1 MLKWGE
7 YMAKKI
13 LLVDDSALM
22 RSVICDIINSDQRF
36 QVVQRAA
43 DGLEALD
50 YLSRNSYDAVVLD
63 VNMPKMNGIELLREL
78 RKRKIP
84 ARVLMASTD
93 TKAGAQVTLE
103 ALELGALDFV
113 HKPSSA
119 LACKESSFR
128 EELLKALGV
137 VVESRLQEVAP
148 VVKGSDLLHTQKV
161 VELVSKKSTQMTGS
175 KIVAIASS
183 TGGPRALQSV
193 IPLFPTNLN
202 APVVIVQHM
211 PPNFTLAMAER
222 LNALSQI
229 KVKEGDEGE
238 VLQKGVVYVGK
249 GGLHLRI
256 KKKPNGDHYIQYE
269 DGPSRLGVKNC
280 ANYMYESLVDCDYEQ
295 VVCSVLTG
303 MGMDGTE
310 GIQTLKKNKKVVTIA
325 QNQETCVVYGMPKS
339 VVGAG
344 LADSV
349 LPLEQIADE
358 IILQVGVKNL

>member
-1 MLKWGE
+1 
-7 YMAKKI
+7 MAKKI

-22 RSVICDIINSDQRF
+22 RSVMCDIINSDQRF

-43 DGLEALD
+43 DGLEALE
-50 YLSRNSYDAVVLD
+50 YLKKNTYDAVVLD
-63 VNMPKMNGIELLREL
+63 VNMPKMNGIELLRQL
-78 RKRKIP
+78 RKDRMSV
-84 ARVLMASTD
+84 RVLMASTD

-119 LACKESSFR
+119 LACKETGFK
-128 EELLKALGV
+128 EELLSALGV
-137 VVESRLQEVAP
+137 VVESKLQVVAP
-148 VVKGSDLLHTQKV
+148 VVKGTDMLHTQKV
-161 VELVSKKSTQMTGS
+161 VELVTKNSAKIAGQ

-193 IPLFPTNLN
+193 IPLLPANLN

-222 LNALSQI
+222 LNSLSQI
-229 KVKEGDEGE
+229 QVREGE
-238 VLQKGVVYVGK
+238 EGEILKKGVVYVGK
-249 GGLHLRI
+249 GGIHLKI
-256 KKKPNGDHYIQYE
+256 LKNPGGEHYIHYE

-280 ANYMYESLVDCDYEQ
+280 ANYMYESLVDSDYDQ
-295 VVCSVLTG
+295 IICSVLTG
-303 MGMDGTE
+303 MGMDATE
-310 GIQTLKKNKKVVTIA
+310 GIATLKKNKKLITIA

-339 VVGAG
+339 VVSAG

>member
-1 MLKWGE
+1 
-7 YMAKKI
+7 MAKKI

-22 RSVICDIINSDQRF
+22 RSVLCDIINSDQRF

-78 RKRKIP
+78 RKRKI
-84 ARVLMASTD
+84 AVRALMASTD

-119 LACKESSFR
+119 LACKDSGFKD
-128 EELLKALGV
+128 ELLAALSV
-137 VVESRLQEVAP
+137 VVESKIQTVAP
-148 VVKGSDLLHTQKV
+148 IVKGSDFLHTQKV
-161 VELVSKKSTQMTGS
+161 VELVSKKSGQINGKRM
-175 KIVAIASS
+175 VAIASS

-193 IPLFPTNLN
+193 IPLLPANLN

-211 PPNFTLAMAER
+211 PANFTLAMAER
-222 LNALSQI
+222 LNTLSQI
-229 KVKEGDEGE
+229 KVKEGEEGE
-238 VLQKGVVYVGK
+238 ILQNGVVYIGK

-256 KKKPNGDHYIQYE
+256 KEKSNGDHYIEYE

-280 ANYMYESLVDCDYEQ
+280 ANYMYESLVDSNYER
-295 VVCSVLTG
+295 VICCVLTG

-310 GIQTLKKNKKVVTIA
+310 GIQTLKKNKKVITIA

-339 VVGAG
+339 VVNAG
-344 LADSV
+344 LTDSV

-358 IILQVGVKNL
+358 IILQVGVKN